1 MARYQ
6 KGQSGNPTG
15 KKAGTKNLTTRE
27 AREILNRILYA
38 ELDNIKDSLSEIRLN
53 DKAKYL
59 EILSK
64 LLSYSLP
71 RKTDVTTDDESL
83 PRGLNIVVGSQQ
95 EKVEMENLLNSLK
108 ETG

>member
-1 MARYQ
+1 MARYK

-59 EILSK
+59 EILAK

-71 RKTDVTTDDESL
+71 RKTDVTTDDEAL
-83 PRGLNIVVGSQQ
+83 PRGLNIIVGSQQ
-95 EKVEMENLLNSLK
+95 EKDEMESIFK
-108 ETG
+108 SIEEME